1 MVDRTVCPA
10 IKPVSG
16 VDFPRAMVRTLSNG
30 ATLHELPFGE
40 EDIVRV
46 DCVFK
51 AGTIHQS
58 HLLVASFSGQLLNEG
73 TRKHTSAEIA
83 EILDSYGGLLSA
95 SVSFENSCV
104 TMHALKRHLAPML
117 RLLSE
122 ILTEPLYGEK
132 EFSTYLSK
140 RKQQYLIQREKVTT
154 LASRNMTA
162 GLFGPKSLYGTV
174 ATLEDYDQLNTEWLR
189 EFHRENYTMEDCDII
204 ISGKVDDTVRQL
216 VESTL
221 GAISTQPRKPFTS
234 TLYEWD
240 ELNKTYCFEEKADSV
255 QSAIYIGRKVIS
267 PKDPDFHN
275 FSVLNTLLGGYF
287 GSRLMTNIRE
297 EKGYTYGIGSYLL
310 SLPTMGRFI
319 ISTQTATEFVEP
331 TLKEIEKELKTLCDT
346 PVDADELEEVKSY
359 MLGEN
364 ARVVD
369 GSFTFVDAYLSFLTQ
384 GVDGNEFYKQ
394 SERSILSTT
403 PEKLMAL
410 AQKYFSDRNQ
420 FCISVAGQKTR

>member
-1 MVDRTVCPA
+1 MDRTICPP
-10 IKPVSG
+10 ISPVSG
-16 VDFPRAMVRTLSNG
+16 VDFPRASVRKLANG

-40 EDIVRV
+40 EEIVRV

-51 AGTIHQS
+51 AGTTRQS
-58 HLLVASFSGQLLNEG
+58 HLLVASFAGQLLHEG
-73 TRKHTSAEIA
+73 TKKHTSAQIA
-83 EILDSYGGLLSA
+83 EILDSYGGLLSS
-95 SVSFENSCV
+95 SVSYENTCV
-104 TMHALKRHLAPML
+104 TMHALKRHLEPML

-122 ILTEPLYGEK
+122 VLTEPSYGEK

-154 LASRNMTA
+154 LASRNMSA
-162 GLFGPKSLYGTV
+162 ALYGPKSLYGTV
-174 ATLEDYDQLNTEWLR
+174 ATLEDYDRLNTEWLR

-204 ISGKVDDTVRQL
+204 ISGKVDDAARQL
-216 VESTL
+216 VERTL
-221 GAISTQPRKPFTS
+221 GAISAQSRKPFTS
-234 TLYEWD
+234 SLYEWD

-255 QSAIYIGRKVIS
+255 QSAIYIGRKVMS
-267 PKDPDFHN
+267 PKDPEFHY

-384 GVDGNEFYKQ
+384 GIDGNDFYKQ
-394 SERSILSTT
+394 SEKAILSVT
-403 PEKLMAL
+403 PESLMAL
-410 AQKYFSDRNQ
+410 ANQYFADRNQ
-420 FCISVAGQKTR
+420 FCVSVAGQKTR